1 MTNTDEPIEVTRYLR
16 ELDAALANVP
26 VQIASDIRAGVE
38 EELATLDSSAA
49 RERIAQ
55 LGDPALIAAEARR
68 EESDA
73 ASPRKSALTS
83 RLYVV
88 LASLAVAVGNFAIP
102 LVGALPGFV
111 LIWVS
116 PAWRRWEKVTATA
129 IPLATGVLT
138 ATYFVLT
145 RITSSDA
152 VSANGSDFYAPS
164 MDDFGIP
171 WFGLFFTPVV
181 TTNAIVA
188 VSNANAAVGVWLLV
202 RALRRS

>member
-1 MTNTDEPIEVTRYLR
+1 MENTDEPIEVTRYLR
-16 ELDAALANVP
+16 ELDAALAEIP
-26 VQIASDIRAGVE
+26 VQIASDIRTGVE

-68 EESDA
+68 EESEA
-73 ASPRKSALTS
+73 APHRKSAMTS

-88 LASLAVAVGNFAIP
+88 LASLAVAFGNYAIP

-111 LIWVS
+111 LVWVS
-116 PAWRRWEKVTATA
+116 PAWRRWEKITATA
-129 IPLATGVLT
+129 IPFATGVIA
-138 ATYFVLT
+138 ATYFVVA
-145 RITSSDA
+145 RVTSSDV
-152 VSANGSDFYAPS
+152 VSSNGSDFYGPS
-164 MDDFGIP
+164 MDDFGIS

-188 VSNANAAVGVWLLV
+188 GSIASTAVGVWLLV